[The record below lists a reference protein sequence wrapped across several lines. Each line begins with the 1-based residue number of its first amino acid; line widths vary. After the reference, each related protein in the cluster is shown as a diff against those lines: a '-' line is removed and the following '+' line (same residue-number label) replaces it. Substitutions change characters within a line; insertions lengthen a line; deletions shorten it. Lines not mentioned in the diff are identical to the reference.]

1 MPLWLYILVSLLVIV
16 YFVQLDWNPDFPS
29 IEILYNHLYKVDLC
43 KLISFPKPDFSNHMI
58 ILSSLPLQETKVMYL
73 YVLSS
78 IVVLAVENQFMS
90 LLDAM

>member
-1 MPLWLYILVSLLVIV
+1 
-16 YFVQLDWNPDFPS
+16 
-29 IEILYNHLYKVDLC
+29 
-43 KLISFPKPDFSNHMI
+43 MI
-58 ILSSLPLQETKVMYL
+58 ILSSLPLQEMKIMYL